1 MDPMAVAYAYGVP
14 VLVRQLLFIREG
26 LIDGDYC
33 AALMQ
38 LMKFPPMEGNVH
50 VLLERATEL
59 RVTNYRPA
67 AP

>member
-1 MDPMAVAYAYGVP
+1 MVP
-14 VLVRQLLFIREG
+14 TATADAGSVWVEQLLFIRDG
-26 LIDGDYC
+26 LIGVDYC

-59 RVTNYRPA
+59 RVTDYRPT